1 MLNVVTRLFTVVL
14 FLCACINTAQSIEVT
29 ATDEKINPLA
39 ALEFIEDKQS
49 SLTLDDVSNGSSA
62 SAFKKVQITGKDI
75 NLGFS
80 TASFWFRIP
89 LQRTVNAPQSWF
101 FEIAFF
107 YLDHIE
113 FYAPGKPPVITGSTY
128 PFSSRPVFNRF
139 YVFPLDL
146 NTAPQYFYFKVRTS
160 STLIL
165 PVTIWQP
172 RAFSIASQKSYF
184 ILALYYG
191 GLWVLVIYNLLLF
204 ISLRD
209 KNYLFYSLYA
219 LNISMGSLVRA
230 GLGNQFLWPDLI
242 AWDQVARH
250 VYYSMAGVFVIL
262 FSQGYLKTQ
271 RYMPKTHNFLTI
283 VGAIYILITLL
294 LTIPLSLPITI
305 PISILS
311 RILMLISITVG
322 ITLIYAP
329 IKLLFL
335 GHKGVGLFLLGCSIL
350 WFGVIIASL
359 RDFGLIPTN
368 AYTADAFR
376 IGTGL
381 EMLIFAFA
389 LANRVH
395 TEKQLKE
402 QAQHETLEIKQALI
416 DTLTHSEQNLENQVK
431 LRTEQLEAALSNEK
445 QLLDQYIRF
454 GALISHEFRN
464 QFGIIQSQLSLLI
477 KEYEMGINKLDSRL
491 PIIKN
496 TTHRLMSL
504 FEKWLQNGRFNK
516 GLNEANRQHFAL
528 GTWLTDIADNYVKL
542 QQKHRF
548 ELRLSPTID
557 TLLADKSLL
566 TLVIQNLLDNACKYS
581 GSSELIIIETRSK
594 TGMTGIAVIDQGVGI
609 ALEHQDMIFSD
620 YYRVNPE
627 TTIQG
632 MGLGLSLVQRIIQLH
647 GGTVELNSS
656 LGSGSCFCV
665 WLKNT

>member
-1 MLNVVTRLFTVVL
+1 MLNVVTRLLAVVL

-29 ATDEKINPLA
+29 ATDQKINPLA
-39 ALEFIEDKQS
+39 ALEFIEDRQS
-49 SLTLDDVSNGSSA
+49 SLTLEDVSNGSFA
-62 SAFKKVQITGKDI
+62 STFKKVQITGKAM

-80 TASFWFRIP
+80 NASFWFRIP

-128 PFSSRPVFNRF
+128 PLNSRPVFNRF
-139 YVFPLDL
+139 YVFPFDL
-146 NTAPQYFYFKVRTS
+146 NTEPQYFYFKIHTS
-160 STLIL
+160 STIIL
-165 PVTIWQP
+165 PITIWQP
-172 RAFSIASQKSYF
+172 QAFSIASLKSYF

-191 GLWVLVIYNLLLF
+191 GLEVLVIYNLFLF

-209 KNYLFYSLYA
+209 KNYLYYSLYGF
-219 LNISMGSLVRA
+219 NICMGSLARS
-230 GLGNQFLWPDLI
+230 GLGKQFLWPDLMV
-242 AWDQVARH
+242 WDQAAQNK
-250 VYYSMAGVFVIL
+250 YYSMAGVFSIL

-271 RYMPKTHNFLTI
+271 RYTAKTDHFLTF
-283 VGAIYILITLL
+283 VGAIYILIALL
-294 LTIPLSLPITI
+294 LTIKHLLPLTISFLSQAILLLSIIVGI
-305 PISILS
+305 PI
-311 RILMLISITVG
+311 ISVS
-322 ITLIYAP
+322 
-329 IKLLFL
+329 IKLLSL
-335 GHKGVGLFLLGCSIL
+335 GHKDTALFLLGWSIL
-350 WFGVIIASL
+350 WSGVVVVSL
-359 RDFGLIPTN
+359 RDFGLIPFN
-368 AYTADAFR
+368 AYTSHTLLIATA
-376 IGTGL
+376 I
-381 EMLIFAFA
+381 EMLLFAFA
-389 LANRVH
+389 LANKVH
-395 TEKQLKE
+395 TEKNLKE
-402 QAQHETLEIKQALI
+402 QAQHEALKIKRALI
-416 DTLTHSEQNLENQVK
+416 DTLTQSEQNLEHQVN
-431 LRTEQLEAALSNEK
+431 LRTEQLEASLSNEK

-516 GLNEANRQHFAL
+516 GLNEVNRQHFAL
-528 GTWLTDIADNYVKL
+528 GTWLTGIVDSYVKL

-557 TLLADKSLL
+557 TLLADNSLL

-581 GSSELIIIETRSK
+581 GSSELIVIETRSK

-609 ALEHQDMIFSD
+609 ALEHQDMIFSE

-632 MGLGLSLVQRIIQLH
+632 LGLGLSLVQRIIQLH
-647 GGTVELNSS
+647 GGTIELNSS

>member
-294 LTIPLSLPITI
+294 LTIPLSLPIPI
-305 PISILS
+305 PILS

-335 GHKGVGLFLLGCSIL
+335 GHKGVGLFLLGC
-350 WFGVIIASL
+350 
-359 RDFGLIPTN
+359 
-368 AYTADAFR
+368 AY
-376 IGTGL
+376 
-381 EMLIFAFA
+381 
-389 LANRVH
+389 
-395 TEKQLKE
+395 
-402 QAQHETLEIKQALI
+402 
-416 DTLTHSEQNLENQVK
+416 
-431 LRTEQLEAALSNEK
+431 
-445 QLLDQYIRF
+445 
-454 GALISHEFRN
+454 
-464 QFGIIQSQLSLLI
+464 
-477 KEYEMGINKLDSRL
+477 
-491 PIIKN
+491 
-496 TTHRLMSL
+496 
-504 FEKWLQNGRFNK
+504 
-516 GLNEANRQHFAL
+516 
-528 GTWLTDIADNYVKL
+528 
-542 QQKHRF
+542 
-548 ELRLSPTID
+548 
-557 TLLADKSLL
+557 
-566 TLVIQNLLDNACKYS
+566 
-581 GSSELIIIETRSK
+581 
-594 TGMTGIAVIDQGVGI
+594 
-609 ALEHQDMIFSD
+609 SD
-620 YYRVNPE
+620 
-627 TTIQG
+627 
-632 MGLGLSLVQRIIQLH
+632 
-647 GGTVELNSS
+647 
-656 LGSGSCFCV
+656 
-665 WLKNT
+665 

>member
-49 SLTLDDVSNGSSA
+49 SLTLEDVRIGSSA
-62 SAFKKVQITGKDI
+62 STFKKVQITGTDI

-128 PFSSRPVFNRF
+128 HFSSRPVFNRF

-146 NTAPQYFYFKVRTS
+146 NTEPQYFYFKVRTS
-160 STLIL
+160 GTLIL

-172 RAFSIASQKSYF
+172 QAFSIASQKSYF
-184 ILALYYG
+184 ILTLYYG
-191 GLWVLVIYNLLLF
+191 GLLVLVIYNLLLF

-209 KNYLFYSLYA
+209 KNYFYYSLYA
-219 LNISMGSLVRA
+219 LNISMGSLARV
-230 GLGNQFLWPDLI
+230 GLGKQFLWPDLI
-242 AWDQVARH
+242 AWDH
-250 VYYSMAGVFVIL
+250 ISGPVYYSMAGAFAIL
-262 FSQGYLKTQ
+262 FSQSYLKT
-271 RYMPKTHNFLTI
+271 RLYTPKTHYFLTI
-283 VGAIYILITLL
+283 VCVIYAVIALL
-294 LTIPLSLPITI
+294 LTINHLVPMPVSFLSQA
-305 PISILS
+305 IL
-311 RILMLISITVG
+311 LLSITVG
-322 ITLIYAP
+322 ITLIYTP

-335 GHKGVGLFLLGCSIL
+335 GHKGTGLFLLGWSIL

-368 AYTADAFR
+368 VYTADTFR

-395 TEKQLKE
+395 TEKNLRE

-416 DTLTHSEQNLENQVK
+416 DSLTHSEQNLENQIK
-431 LRTEQLEAALSNEK
+431 LRTEQLEASLSNEK

-464 QFGIIQSQLSLLI
+464 QFGLIQSQLSLLI
-477 KEYEMGINKLDSRL
+477 KEYEIGINKLDSRL
-491 PIIKN
+491 PIIRD
-496 TTHRLMSL
+496 TTDRLMSL

-516 GLNEANRQHFAL
+516 GLNEVNRQYFAL
-528 GTWLTDIADNYVKL
+528 DIWLTEIVGNYVKL

-548 ELRLSPTID
+548 ELRLNTATD

-566 TLVIQNLLDNACKYS
+566 ILVIQNLLDNACKYS
-581 GSSELIIIETRSK
+581 GSSELIVIETRSK
-594 TGMTGIAVIDQGVGI
+594 NGMIGIAVIDQGVGI
-609 ALEHQDMIFSD
+609 ALEHQDMIFSE

-627 TTIQG
+627 TTI
-632 MGLGLSLVQRIIQLH
+632 SR
-647 GGTVELNSS
+647 
-656 LGSGSCFCV
+656 
-665 WLKNT
+665 

>member
-1 MLNVVTRLFTVVL
+1 LNVVTRLLAVVL

-29 ATDEKINPLA
+29 ATDQKINPLA
-39 ALEFIEDKQS
+39 TLEFIEDKQS
-49 SLTLDDVSNGSSA
+49 SLTLDDVSDASSA

-89 LQRTVNAPQSWF
+89 LQRTVNAPPSWF

-146 NTAPQYFYFKVRTS
+146 NTEPQYFYFKVRTS
-160 STLIL
+160 GTLIL

-172 RAFSIASQKSYF
+172 QAFSIASQKSYF
-184 ILALYYG
+184 ILTLYYG

-209 KNYLFYSLYA
+209 KNYLYYSLYA

-230 GLGNQFLWPDLI
+230 GLGKQFIWPDLI
-242 AWDQVARH
+242 AWDQIARH

-294 LTIPLSLPITI
+294 LTIPLSSPIPT
-305 PISILS
+305 SILS
-311 RILMLISITVG
+311 QIIMVISITVG
-322 ITLIYAP
+322 ITLIYTP

-335 GHKGVGLFLLGCSIL
+335 GHKGTGLFLLGWSIL

-368 AYTADAFR
+368 AYSADAFR
-376 IGTGL
+376 IATGL

-402 QAQHETLEIKQALI
+402 KAQHETLEIKQALI

-431 LRTEQLEAALSNEK
+431 LRTEQLEASLSNEK

-491 PIIKN
+491 PIIKD
-496 TTHRLMSL
+496 TTHGLMSL

-516 GLNEANRQHFAL
+516 GLNDVNRQHFAL
-528 GTWLTDIADNYVKL
+528 GTWLTGIVDSYVKL
-542 QQKHRF
+542 QQQHRF

-581 GSSELIIIETRSK
+581 GSSELIVIETRSK
-594 TGMTGIAVIDQGVGI
+594 IGMTGIAVIDQGVGI
-609 ALEHQDMIFSD
+609 ALEHHDMIFSD

-656 LGSGSCFCV
+656 PGSGSCFCI